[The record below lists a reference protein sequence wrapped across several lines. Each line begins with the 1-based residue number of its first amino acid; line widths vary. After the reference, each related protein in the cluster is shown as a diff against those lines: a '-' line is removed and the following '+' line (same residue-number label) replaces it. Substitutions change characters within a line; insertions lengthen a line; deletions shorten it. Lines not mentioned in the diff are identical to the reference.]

1 MTRYEKM
8 SQLFNEDYR
17 VIDFLP
23 RRVPD
28 EAGTL
33 FEEAEQYYMQDKQLQ
48 IFCDKVIAIVLKLL
62 CYYPF
67 EMYVQE
73 HIPLIRTREGWL
85 KDKHCDTIVKLIK
98 KTILKRRGQID
109 ILLTRE
115 NSMISISGGTLSIA
129 VYNESESLRDMLQS
143 MVRTE
148 GLYDW
153 KFRA

>member
-23 RRVPD
+23 GRVSD
-28 EAGTL
+28 EADTI
-33 FEEAEQYYMQDKQLQ
+33 FEEVEQYFMQDKQLQ
-48 IFCDKVIAIVLKLL
+48 VFCDKVIAIVLKLL

-73 HIPLIRTREGWL
+73 HIPLIRQREGWL
-85 KDKHCDTIVKLIK
+85 KDKRCDTIVKIMK
-98 KTILKRRGQID
+98 KTILKRKGQID

-115 NSMISISGGTLSIA
+115 NSMLSISGGTLSIA
-129 VYNESESLRDMLQS
+129 VYNESDSLREMLQS
-143 MVRTE
+143 MVHTE

-153 KFRA
+153 RFRA

>member
-23 RRVPD
+23 GRVSD
-28 EAGTL
+28 DAETL
-33 FEEAEQYYMQDKQLQ
+33 YEEVEQYYLQDKQLQ
-48 IFCDKVIAIVLKLL
+48 NFCDKVISIVLKLL

-85 KDKHCDTIVKLIK
+85 KDKRCDTIVKLIK
-98 KTILKRRGQID
+98 KTILKRKGQID
-109 ILLTRE
+109 ILLTRD
-115 NSMISISGGTLSIA
+115 NSMLSISGVTLNIA
-129 VYNESESLRDMLQS
+129 VYNESESLRAMLQS
-143 MVRTE
+143 MVRAE

-153 KFRA
+153 TFRA

>member
-23 RRVPD
+23 GRVPH
-28 EAGTL
+28 EAETI
-33 FEEAEQYYMQDKQLQ
+33 FEEVEQYFMQDKQLQ
-48 IFCDKVIAIVLKLL
+48 VFCDKVIAIVLKLL

-73 HIPLIRTREGWL
+73 HIPLIRQREGWL
-85 KDKHCDTIVKLIK
+85 KDKRCDTIVKIMK
-98 KTILKRRGQID
+98 KTILKRKGQID

-115 NSMISISGGTLSIA
+115 NSMLSISGGTLSIA
-129 VYNESESLRDMLQS
+129 VYNESDSLREMLQP
-143 MVRTE
+143 MVHTE

-153 KFRA
+153 RFRA

>member
-1 MTRYEKM
+1 MTIYEKM

-73 HIPLIRTREGWL
+73 HIPLIRKRGLAEG
-85 KDKHCDTIVKLIK
+85 
-98 KTILKRRGQID
+98 
-109 ILLTRE
+109 
-115 NSMISISGGTLSIA
+115 
-129 VYNESESLRDMLQS
+129 
-143 MVRTE
+143 
-148 GLYDW
+148 
-153 KFRA
+153 

>member
-23 RRVPD
+23 GRVPS
-28 EAGTL
+28 EADTI
-33 FEEAEQYYMQDKQLQ
+33 FEEVEQYFMQDKQLQ
-48 IFCDKVIAIVLKLL
+48 VFCDKVIAIVLKLL

-73 HIPLIRTREGWL
+73 HIPLIRQREGWL
-85 KDKHCDTIVKLIK
+85 KDKRCDTIVKIMK
-98 KTILKRRGQID
+98 KTILKRKGQID

-115 NSMISISGGTLSIA
+115 NSMLSISGGTLSIA
-129 VYNESESLRDMLQS
+129 VYNESDSLREMLQS
-143 MVRTE
+143 MVHTE

-153 KFRA
+153 RFRA